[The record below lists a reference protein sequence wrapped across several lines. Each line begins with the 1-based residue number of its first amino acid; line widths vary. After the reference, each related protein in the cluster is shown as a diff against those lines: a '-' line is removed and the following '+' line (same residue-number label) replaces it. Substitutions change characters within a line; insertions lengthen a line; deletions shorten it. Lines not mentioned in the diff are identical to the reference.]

1 MLQQGTFEPRTV
13 KELYPYQVEAIERIS
28 SGLDGLEDGQN
39 LLFQLPTGGGK
50 TVIFSEIAA
59 HYIKVKRHK
68 VLILTHRVELLH
80 QTSRSLSS
88 IGVQNKII
96 DRKVQELDDQTEYG
110 CFVAMV
116 ETLNNRLTENAR
128 YLTDIGLVIVDEAHY
143 NAFRKIFQYF
153 DKVTILGVTATPL
166 SSNKNLP
173 LYENYHRLIV
183 GQSIADLISMGY
195 LAKPTTYT
203 YDVNLQTLK
212 VGIDGDFTI
221 SSLDYLYSLYH
232 MQDKLVQAYEER
244 SLGKKTLIFNSG
256 IATSKRVFGLF
267 QQKGYPVR
275 HLDSTFSEQER
286 KDTLDWFRTNDD
298 AILTSV
304 SILTTGFDE
313 PSVETIILNRATRS
327 LTLYHQMIGRG
338 SRVLP
343 NKDSFTIIDLGMNA
357 QRLGLWEAPIDW
369 QDVFANPRKFL
380 EQTLYAKEE
389 AVLEQEYILTDDVK
403 DRLPL
408 EQELFSFS
416 IRDHYLERV
425 RKGERP
431 SKTLEFSV
439 DNHVRLIRANA
450 ASFSEAIRLQQVLQ
464 NEIQWRL
471 KQYTSCIAKSTENFF
486 RWLLEDYN
494 TKLRRALNKAY
505 STPPPE
511 PFPVAEKQE
520 DPQANAHQ
528 TPSPTAPL
536 TDRGLENERQI
547 PGHSPSGENGSP
559 MHGHSDQAHAAPT
572 DGPAQPEPP
581 AVQDVRQIL
590 GEQAGERLASNDGK
604 ADGKDDAAP
613 VGNHSASD
621 PSPQLTNA
629 TGAPQ
634 WNSEASSL
642 QDKVVRNDR
651 SGTDQIQ
658 NDRSEDQRGGLGQY
672 QIDRSS
678 IDAGADDSAKDQGRK
693 QKFTSQQ
700 TEDGAFEGPPSEDH
714 SAAGH
719 QPGEQKP
726 ENRPPEA
733 GSNEGRDGR
742 HA

>member
-1 MLQQGTFEPRTV
+1 MYSNGSFEPRTV

-28 SGLDGLEDGQN
+28 AGLDGLEPGQN

-88 IGVQNKII
+88 IGVNNKII

-183 GQSIADLISMGY
+183 GQSISDLIEMGY
-195 LAKPTTYT
+195 LARPTTYT
-203 YDVNLQTLK
+203 YDVNLQSLK

-286 KDTLDWFRTNDD
+286 KDTLDWFRANDD

-313 PSVETIILNRATRS
+313 PSVETIMLNRATRS

-343 NKDSFTIIDLGMNA
+343 NKEAFTIIDLGMNA

-389 AVLEQEYILTDDVK
+389 AVLDQEYILTDDVK
-403 DRLPL
+403 DRFPL
-408 EQELFSFS
+408 QQDLFAFS

-425 RKGERP
+425 RQGERP

-439 DNHVRLIRANA
+439 GNHVQLIRANS
-450 ASFSEAIRLQQVLQ
+450 ASFAEAIQLQQALQ

-486 RWLLEDYN
+486 RWLLQDYN
-494 TKLRRALNKAY
+494 NKLRRALNQAY
-505 STPPPE
+505 TTPPPDPFGMEAETME
-511 PFPVAEKQE
+511 PEASKGT
-520 DPQANAHQ
+520 Q
-528 TPSPTAPL
+528 TPP
-536 TDRGLENERQI
+536 Q
-547 PGHSPSGENGSP
+547 
-559 MHGHSDQAHAAPT
+559 
-572 DGPAQPEPP
+572 EPP
-581 AVQDVRQIL
+581 
-590 GEQAGERLASNDGK
+590 
-604 ADGKDDAAP
+604 
-613 VGNHSASD
+613 SD
-621 PSPQLTNA
+621 P
-629 TGAPQ
+629 APSNPTLEHAP
-634 WNSEASSL
+634 WKARHE
-642 QDKVVRNDR
+642 KDR
-651 SGTDQIQ
+651 PI
-658 NDRSEDQRGGLGQY
+658 
-672 QIDRSS
+672 
-678 IDAGADDSAKDQGRK
+678 
-693 QKFTSQQ
+693 
-700 TEDGAFEGPPSEDH
+700 
-714 SAAGH
+714 
-719 QPGEQKP
+719 
-726 ENRPPEA
+726 
-733 GSNEGRDGR
+733 
-742 HA
+742 